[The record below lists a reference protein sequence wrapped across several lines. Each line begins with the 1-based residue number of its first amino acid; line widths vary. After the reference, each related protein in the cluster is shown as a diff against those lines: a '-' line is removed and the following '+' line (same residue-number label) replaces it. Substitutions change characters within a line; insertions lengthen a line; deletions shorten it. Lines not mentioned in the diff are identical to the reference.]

1 MAMKEVGWELTG
13 DYFGNCGCDV
23 VCPCFVSPGPFLSG
37 KPTKGFL

>member
-13 DYFGNCGCDV
+13 DYFGNFGCDV
-23 VCPCFVSPGPFLSG
+23 VCPCFLSPGPFLSG